1 MDLAACACANLR
13 RATRVVTQV
22 YDAALSPVGIRA
34 TQFTLLATLAIT
46 GEVALTRLAEELV
59 MDRTTLTRNLK
70 PLIARCLVRVEKAR
84 DQRVRHIRLSDDGMQ
99 LFQLARPRWGKIQA
113 QLMERLGPARMVSV
127 LDDLNATMEAARG
140 R

>member
-34 TQFTLLATLAIT
+34 TQFTVLATLAIT

-70 PLIARCLVRVEKAR
+70 PLIARGLVRVEKAR
-84 DQRVRHIRLSDDGMQ
+84 DQRVRHIRLSDDGRQ
-99 LFQLARPRWGKIQA
+99 LFDLARPRWEKIQA
-113 QLMERLGPARMVSV
+113 RLMERLGTARMASV
-127 LDDLNATMEAARG
+127 LDDLKATLEAARG
-140 R
+140 G